1 MSKEVKIILVTFV
14 VFIAVFSPIII
25 LTYKLT
31 NLSAEYNKLRIQ
43 KASIYIDN
51 RALDSLRLKA
61 KAVKYSLDSLQT
73 VKNKV
78 RVKYIDKIKYVYELK
93 NKPASLDSLTTIIL
107 YNLDSLERAGQLTAA
122 PR

>member
-1 MSKEVKIILVTFV
+1 MSREVKIILVTFV

-31 NLSAEYNKLRIQ
+31 NLSAEYNKLKTQ

-51 RALDSLRLKA
+51 RALDSLRLKT

-73 VKNKV
+73 VKNKIQ
-78 RVKYIDKIKYVYELK
+78 VKYIDKIKYVYELK
-93 NKPASLDSLTTIIL
+93 DKPASLDSLTTIIL
-107 YNLDSLERAGQLTAA
+107 YNLDSLERAGQLTAV